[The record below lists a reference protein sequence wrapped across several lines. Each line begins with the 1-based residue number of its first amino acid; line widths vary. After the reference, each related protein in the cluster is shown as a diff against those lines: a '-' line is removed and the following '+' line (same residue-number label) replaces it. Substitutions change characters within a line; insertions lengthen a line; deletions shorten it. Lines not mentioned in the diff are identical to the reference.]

1 MLNLYQLNNNE
12 SAVIKVM
19 SINEHAKLRLSEM
32 RVMVGTTIRM
42 IKKTPFGGPVQIKV
56 NNYYLAIRKE
66 DAVNIMVK
74 VND

>member
-1 MLNLYQLNNNE
+1 MLSLYQLDDNV
-12 SAVIKVM
+12 SAVIEVM
-19 SINEHAKLRLSEM
+19 SINEQAKLRLSEM
-32 RVMVGTTIRM
+32 CVMVGTTIRM
-42 IKKTPFGGPVQIKV
+42 IIKV

>member
-1 MLNLYQLNNNE
+1 MLSLYQLDDNV
-12 SAVIKVM
+12 SAVIEVM
-19 SINEHAKLRLSEM
+19 SINEQAKLRLSEM
-32 RVMVGTTIRM
+32 CVMGGTTIRM
-42 IKKTPFGGPVQIKV
+42 SKKTPFGGPVQIKV

>member
-1 MLNLYQLNNNE
+1 MLNLYQLDDNV
-12 SAVIKVM
+12 SAIIEVM
-19 SINEHAKLRLSEM
+19 SINEQAKLRLSEM
-32 RVMVGTTIRM
+32 CVMVGTTIRM

>member
-1 MLNLYQLNNNE
+1 
-12 SAVIKVM
+12 
-19 SINEHAKLRLSEM
+19 M